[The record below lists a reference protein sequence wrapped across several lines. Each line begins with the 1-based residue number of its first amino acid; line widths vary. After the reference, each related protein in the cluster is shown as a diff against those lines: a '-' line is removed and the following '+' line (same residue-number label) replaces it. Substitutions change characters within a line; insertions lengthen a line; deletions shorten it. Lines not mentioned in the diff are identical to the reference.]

1 MIVLF
6 IKRGPGTGRHFLLG
20 KNLVILGRNAD
31 CTNPLDGRQ
40 ISREHAHI
48 QHQDGQFFLQDLG
61 SSNGTFLNSERLA
74 PNTLKLL
81 TERDTFQIGP
91 YLFELREAPP
101 SSGSIGETLDST
113 GGTLHV
119 TETISVTNLDKLLLA
134 PDPAM
139 KLQMVLETVR
149 QLACAL
155 ELDPLLDKL
164 LQHLMKLCPQ
174 TDRFMVILC
183 EDEKLVVRAQRTR
196 MGIDL
201 SGLSFSRTIARRCL
215 DEAIAIICDDLQT
228 DNRFKS
234 GSAATLDI
242 HSIICVPL
250 IDLAGK
256 RLGVIEADRMQTGF
270 GFGLDDLYLLS
281 ALGMQVAIV
290 LENVAFRVRAA
301 LEADDRHK
309 ALVPR

>member
-20 KNLVILGRNAD
+20 KDLVILGRNAD
-31 CTNPLDGRQ
+31 CTIPLDGRQ

-201 SGLSFSRTIARRCL
+201 S
-215 DEAIAIICDDLQT
+215 
-228 DNRFKS
+228 
-234 GSAATLDI
+234 
-242 HSIICVPL
+242 V
-250 IDLAGK
+250 
-256 RLGVIEADRMQTGF
+256 
-270 GFGLDDLYLLS
+270 
-281 ALGMQVAIV
+281 
-290 LENVAFRVRAA
+290 
-301 LEADDRHK
+301 
-309 ALVPR
+309 